1 VSRMFPRPVLS
12 FVVAMGTLAAS
23 AQAID
28 SVHVFKSIPS
38 VGYSTSLAET
48 TAWKLQRSGAP
59 FVSVGASD
67 LQGLN
72 EQLEKRRPVKHM
84 HAQLPGLT
92 HIGFIYLDKAAHV
105 FCLAEEQGLII
116 DLTARRQFLLE
127 DWTDRM
133 KLRAAL
139 VALGL

>member
-1 VSRMFPRPVLS
+1 MPRWIAPLLLS
-12 FVVAMGTLAAS
+12 ALFVQTVRS
-23 AQAID
+23 QAID
-28 SVHVFKSIPS
+28 SVHVFRSIPS
-38 VGYSTSLAET
+38 SGYSTSLAET
-48 TAWKLQRSGAP
+48 TGWKLQRSGAAY
-59 FVSVGASD
+59 VSVGTAD

-72 EQLEKRRPVKHM
+72 EQLEQRRPERHM

-92 HIGFIYLDKAAHV
+92 HIGFLYLDKAAHV

-116 DLTARRQFLLE
+116 DLTARRQFRLD

-139 VALGL
+139 VALGR

>member
-1 VSRMFPRPVLS
+1 MLRWIVPLVLWILI
-12 FVVAMGTLAAS
+12 AQAIQ

-28 SVHVFKSIPS
+28 SVRIFKSIPRA
-38 VGYSTSLAET
+38 GYSTSLAET
-48 TAWKLQRSGAP
+48 TGWKLQRSGAP
-59 FVSVGASD
+59 YVSVGASD

-72 EQLEKRRPVKHM
+72 EQLEKRRPVKHT
-84 HAQLPGLT
+84 HTQLPGLT

-105 FCLAEEQGLII
+105 FCLADEEGLII
-116 DLTARRQFLLE
+116 DLTARRQFRLE

>member
-1 VSRMFPRPVLS
+1 MPRWIAPLLLS
-12 FVVAMGTLAAS
+12 TLIVQTVRS
-23 AQAID
+23 QTID
-28 SVHVFKSIPS
+28 SIHVFRSIPS
-38 VGYSTSLAET
+38 LGYSTSLAET
-48 TAWKLQRSGAP
+48 TGWKLQRSGTGY
-59 FVSVGASD
+59 VSVGSAD

-72 EQLEKRRPVKHM
+72 GQLDKRRPVKHM

-92 HIGFIYLDKAAHV
+92 HIGFLYLDKAAHV

-139 VALGL
+139 LALGL